1 MLSRAL
7 LRALTASTSL
17 LLLAGLA
24 ACTDEAR
31 DALRPSKTG
40 CYVGSAGEVH
50 LTAEQASN
58 AATIAAVG
66 IRDGLDERAV
76 AVAITTAMQESE
88 LVNVNYG
95 HDDSLGLFQQ
105 RPSMGWGSEEELMD
119 PVYSSF
125 KFYEKLQRTD
135 GWEDMRL
142 AEAAQAVQISA
153 YPELY
158 EQWESDAEVIADAF
172 AGGEEAG
179 LVCVSGNNDEP
190 AVEAAVLAEAYEYQW
205 GTEVSD
211 VDDTR
216 IVIEAGGAAEGW
228 NRAAWAVARAYDHR
242 IASVSFNG
250 QVWTPGEE
258 AWAEPDAEVDGEAQ
272 VVEVADSTAVI
283 ITFAAPE

>member
-1 MLSRAL
+1 MRAL
-7 LRALTASTSL
+7 PALTSL
-17 LLLAGLA
+17 LLLASLA
-24 ACTDEAR
+24 ACTDDAR
-31 DALRPSKTG
+31 EALRPSKTG

-50 LTAEQASN
+50 LSAEQASN

-88 LVNVNYG
+88 LVNVDYG

-142 AEAAQAVQISA
+142 AEAAQAVQVSA

-158 EQWESDAEVIADAF
+158 EQWETDAEVIADAF
-172 AGGEEAG
+172 AGGEETG
-179 LVCVSGNNDEP
+179 LACISGNAEEV
-190 AVEAAVLAEAYEYQW
+190 ATEAAALAEAYEYQW
-205 GTEVSD
+205 GTEVAD
-211 VDDTR
+211 VDDSR

-228 NRAAWAVARAYDHR
+228 NAAAWAVARAFDHQ
-242 IASVSFNG
+242 IASVSYNG
-250 QVWTPGEE
+250 MVWTPGEE
-258 AWAEPDAEVDGEAQ
+258 AWAEPEPEAEGEAQ

-283 ITFAAPE
+283 ISFSVPE

>member
-1 MLSRAL
+1 MRAL
-7 LRALTASTSL
+7 PALTSLFLLAALTA
-17 LLLAGLA
+17 
-24 ACTDEAR
+24 CTEDAR

-40 CYVGSAGEVH
+40 CYVGSASEVH
-50 LTAEQASN
+50 LSAEQASN

-66 IRDGLDERAV
+66 MRDGMDEHAV

-88 LVNVNYG
+88 LINVDYG

-119 PVYSSF
+119 PVYASF

-135 GWEDMRL
+135 GWQDMRL

-179 LVCVSGNNDEP
+179 LVCVSGSADEKAADP
-190 AVEAAVLAEAYEYQW
+190 AALAEAYEYHW
-205 GTEVSD
+205 GTSVSD
-211 VDDTR
+211 VEETR
-216 IVIEAGGAAEGW
+216 LVIETGGAAEGW
-228 NRAAWAVARAYDHR
+228 NRAAWAVARAYDHH
-242 IASVSFNG
+242 IATVSFNG
-250 QVWTPGEE
+250 MVWTAGEE
-258 AWAEPDAEVDGEAQ
+258 EWSEPAAEVDGDADGEAQ
-272 VVEVADSTAVI
+272 VVEVADSTAVLV
-283 ITFAAPE
+283 TFAAPE

>member
-1 MLSRAL
+1 MRAL
-7 LRALTASTSL
+7 PVLTSL
-17 LLLAGLA
+17 FLLASLA
-24 ACTDEAR
+24 ACTDDAR

-40 CYVGSAGEVH
+40 CYVGSGGEVH
-50 LTAEQASN
+50 LSAEQASN

-66 IRDGLDERAV
+66 MRDGMDEHAV

-119 PVYSSF
+119 PVYASF

-142 AEAAQAVQISA
+142 AEAAQAVQVSA

-179 LVCVSGNNDEP
+179 LACVSGNTDEP
-190 AVEAAVLAEAYEYQW
+190 AVDPAVLAEAYEYQW
-205 GTEVSD
+205 GTEVSI
-211 VDDTR
+211 VDDSR

-228 NRAAWAVARAYDHR
+228 NSAAWAVARSYDHQ
-242 IASVSFNG
+242 ITSVSYNG
-250 QVWTPGEE
+250 KVWTPGEE
-258 AWAEPDAEVDGEAQ
+258 AWVEPDAGDDGEAQ
-272 VVEVADSTAVI
+272 VLEVADSTAVI
-283 ITFAAPE
+283 ITFATPE

>member
-1 MLSRAL
+1 
-7 LRALTASTSL
+7 LRALPALTCL
-17 LLLAGLA
+17 LLLAGLT
-24 ACTDEAR
+24 ACTDDAR

-40 CYVGSAGEVH
+40 CYIGSGGEVH
-50 LTAEQASN
+50 LSAEQAAN

-66 IRDGLDERAV
+66 IRDGFDERAV

-119 PVYSSF
+119 PVYASF
-125 KFYEKLQRTD
+125 KFYEKLDRTD
-135 GWEDMRL
+135 GWQDMRL
-142 AEAAQAVQISA
+142 AEAAQAVQVSA

-172 AGGEEAG
+172 AGGEETG
-179 LVCVSGNNDEP
+179 LACVSGSADEP
-190 AVEAAVLAEAYEYQW
+190 ATDAAALAEAFAYQW
-205 GTEVSD
+205 GNDVSN
-211 VDDTR
+211 VEESR
-216 IVIEAGGAAEGW
+216 IVIEADGAAEGW

-242 IASVSFNG
+242 IASVSYNG
-250 QVWTPGEE
+250 KVWTPGEE
-258 AWAEPDAEVDGEAQ
+258 AWTEPGSDEDGEAQ

>member
-1 MLSRAL
+1 MRVLP
-7 LRALTASTSL
+7 ALTSL
-17 LLLAGLA
+17 FLLATLA
-24 ACTDEAR
+24 ACTDDAR
-31 DALRPSKTG
+31 DALRPSRTG
-40 CYVGSAGEVH
+40 CYVGGAGEVH
-50 LTAEQASN
+50 LSAEQAAN

-66 IRDGLDERAV
+66 MREGMDEHAV

-119 PVYSSF
+119 PVYASF

-135 GWEDMRL
+135 GWQDMRL

-179 LVCVSGNNDEP
+179 LVCVSGSADEP
-190 AVEAAVLAEAYEYQW
+190 AADPGALAAAYEYQW
-205 GTEVSD
+205 GTEMSE
-211 VDDTR
+211 VDDMR
-216 IVIEAGGAAEGW
+216 LVIEAGGAAEGW

-242 IASVSFNG
+242 IATVSFNG
-250 QVWTPGEE
+250 MVWAPGEE
-258 AWAEPDAEVDGEAQ
+258 EWTEPDAETGGEAQ

-283 ITFAAPE
+283 VTFAAPE

>member
-1 MLSRAL
+1 MRAL
-7 LRALTASTSL
+7 PALTSL
-17 LLLAGLA
+17 FLLATLA
-24 ACTDEAR
+24 ACTDDAR

-40 CYVGSAGEVH
+40 CYLGSGGEVH
-50 LTAEQASN
+50 LSAEQASN

-66 IRDGLDERAV
+66 MRDGMDEHAV

-88 LVNVNYG
+88 LINVNYG

-119 PVYSSF
+119 PVYASF

-135 GWEDMRL
+135 GWQNMRL

-179 LVCVSGNNDEP
+179 LACISGSADTPSADP
-190 AVEAAVLAEAYEYQW
+190 AALAEAYAYQW

-211 VDDTR
+211 VDETR
-216 IVIEAGGAAEGW
+216 IVIDTGGAAEGW
-228 NRAAWAVARAYDHR
+228 NRAAWAVARAYDHT

-250 QVWTPGEE
+250 MVWTPGEE
-258 AWAEPDAEVDGEAQ
+258 HWTEPDAEVDGEAQ